1 MQDSAIS
8 SLSPEKFPFDM
19 KLLPQQVYI
28 VGGAVRDAI
37 LSNSREYLDLD
48 FVLPKDAIK
57 VAQHIAKYHQ
67 AGFVVLDSERKIARV
82 IFPNATVDFAQQEG
96 DSIEADLHRRDFTVN
111 AIAYN
116 PHTRE
121 IIDPLQ
127 GSMDL
132 TSRLM
137 RMISY
142 RNLANDPLRLLRAY
156 RQASQLDFVIETDTR
171 IAIRNLAPKISQTA
185 VERVRV
191 ELGYLLNIQ
200 IGGTHWLE
208 NAWEDGLLALYFS
221 HATKESFSKLS
232 KIDVAA
238 RKLEQ
243 AYQFLGKQLQEYIL
257 DTVKITWCGIAK
269 LACLV
274 HPQPEIAETE
284 LNMMTYSR
292 AEIKA
297 VIISL
302 RLLPHLKVRQ
312 MSLREKYFFFRAAG
326 KVFPAVV
333 LFALGNDY
341 PIESIEP
348 LITHYLN
355 DNDLVAHP
363 NNLVNGKEIM
373 ESLGIPASP
382 IIGKILVEIAVA
394 QAEGR
399 VSTKYEAVALA
410 KQLREEAN

>member
-191 ELGYLLNIQ
+191 ELCYLLNIQ

>member
-8 SLSPEKFPFDM
+8 SLSPEKFPFDV

-37 LSNSREYLDLD
+37 LSTSREYLDLD
-48 FVLPKDAIK
+48 FVLSKDAIK

-96 DSIEADLHRRDFTVN
+96 DSIESDLCRRDFTVN

-116 PHTRE
+116 PHTQE

-127 GSMDL
+127 GWMDL
-132 TSRLM
+132 RSRLM

-142 RNLANDPLRLLRAY
+142 RNLADDPLRLLRAY
-156 RQASQLDFVIETDTR
+156 RQASQLNFVIETDTR
-171 IAIRNLAPKISQTA
+171 IAIRKLAPKISQAA
-185 VERVRV
+185 VERVRA
-191 ELGYLLNIQ
+191 ELRYLLNVQ
-200 IGGTHWLE
+200 TGTPWLKR
-208 NAWEDGLLALYFS
+208 AWEDGLLTFYFS

-232 KIDVAA
+232 TIDVAA
-238 RKLEQ
+238 RKLGQ
-243 AYQFLGKQLQEYIL
+243 AYQFLGRRLQEYIR
-257 DTVKITWCGIAK
+257 DTIKITWWGIAK

-274 HPQPEIAETE
+274 DPQPEIAETE

-302 RLLPHLKVRQ
+302 RLLPHLKIGQ
-312 MSLREKYFFFRAAG
+312 MSLREKYFFFRTAG
-326 KVFPAVV
+326 EVFPSVI
-333 LFALGNDY
+333 LFALGNDCS
-341 PIESIEP
+341 IESIAP
-348 LITHYLN
+348 LISHYSSYT
-355 DNDLVAHP
+355 DLVAYP

-382 IIGKILVEIAVA
+382 IIGKLLTEIAVA

-399 VSTKYEAVALA
+399 VSTKDEAVALA
-410 KQLREEAN
+410 KQLRGEVS

>member
-37 LSNSREYLDLD
+37 LSNSREYLDID
-48 FVLPKDAIK
+48 FVLPKDTIK
-57 VAQHIAKYHQ
+57 VAQHIAQYYQ

-132 TSRLM
+132 KSRLM

-171 IAIRNLAPKISQTA
+171 IAIRKLAPKISHTA

-200 IGGTHWLE
+200 IGTHWLE
-208 NAWEDGLLALYFS
+208 NAWEDGLLTLYFS

-238 RKLEQ
+238 RKLGQ

-302 RLLPHLKVRQ
+302 RLLPHLKARQ

-333 LFALGNDY
+333 LFALGNDC

-355 DNDLVAHP
+355 CNDLVAHP

-373 ESLGIPASP
+373 ESLRIPSSP
-382 IIGKILVEIAVA
+382 IIGKILLEIAVA
-394 QAEGR
+394 QSEGR
-399 VSTKYEAVALA
+399 VSTKDEAVALA
-410 KQLREEAN
+410 KQLIEEAN